1 MTRDLTAEPLF
12 PTGDIQGDILVG
24 LLKKVEKF
32 VFFRILDGELF
43 ATFMRSLEITSMQEC
58 LDQRATVAANKA
70 AGITALVSTPGLNV
84 AFTYAGLQSVGVTG
98 LDDTTPFAAGMA
110 ASATAL
116 GDPSP
121 GSWSL
126 LGPNEPV
133 DGMFVVTGATDDEVN
148 DTIALRL
155 APAGDNGWNVVG
167 IEPGVV
173 RPEPVKGHEHFG
185 FADGVSQPA
194 VRGRIG
200 AAEALEPTTG
210 PDENQADPGR
220 DLLWPGEFLFGYP
233 GQDPSAVDFTVQGQV
248 QAPPIP
254 FMANGAFLVFRK
266 LAQSVP
272 EFDLQVKARAAAID
286 PATSDP
292 ASAELLGAQMVGRW
306 KSGAALIKA
315 PRADN
320 PSLGDGTP
328 DVNDFEF
335 GGDRDGV
342 VCPWAAHIRKAYP
355 RDDVRH
361 DTTPANDSVVDAA
374 EAFTQTRRMLRR
386 GIAYGEELTQD
397 EALNGTTTKDRGLL
411 FACYVTDIGEQFEF
425 VQEAWV
431 NADDFSQPQSGVDA
445 IIGQGGTSLAW
456 RGAAPFSKQPGRKPD
471 LTFDRFVHMQGGEYF
486 FAPSIPALRTLPG
499 K

>member
-1 MTRDLTAEPLF
+1 MTRDLHAEPLF
-12 PTGDIQGDILVG
+12 PTDDIQGDILVG
-24 LLKKVEKF
+24 LLKKVERF
-32 VFFRILDGELF
+32 IFFRITDGESF
-43 ATFMRSLEITSMQEC
+43 ATFMRSLEITSMQDC

-70 AGITALVSTPGLNV
+70 AGSTALVSTPGLNV
-84 AFTYAGLQSVGVTG
+84 AFTHDGLRSVGVNAVDG
-98 LDDTTPFAAGMA
+98 TPFAAGMA
-110 ASATAL
+110 ASATEL
-116 GDPSP
+116 GDPDP
-121 GSWSL
+121 DSWSL

-133 DGMFVVTGATDDEVN
+133 DGVFIVTGATEDEVN
-148 DTIALRL
+148 DTIALHL
-155 APAGDNGWNVVG
+155 APADANGWSIVR

-200 AAEALEPTTG
+200 ATEALDPTTG

-233 GQDPSAVDFTVQGQV
+233 GQDPGAVDFTVQGAV

-272 EFDLQVKARAAAID
+272 EFDLQVKARAAAINTT
-286 PATSDP
+286 TSDP

-315 PRADN
+315 PRADD
-320 PSLGDGTP
+320 PSVADGTP

-335 GGDRDGV
+335 GDDRDGV
-342 VCPWAAHIRKAYP
+342 ICPWAAHIRKAYP

-361 DTTPANDSVVDAA
+361 DTTPDDHTVKAA
-374 EAFTQTRRMLRR
+374 EAFTQTHRMLRR
-386 GIAYGEELTQD
+386 GIAYGDELTEH
-397 EALNGTTTKDRGLL
+397 EALSGTTTEDRGLL
-411 FACYVTDIGEQFEF
+411 FACYVTDIGDQFEF
-425 VQEAWV
+425 VQAAWV
-431 NADDFSQPQSGVDA
+431 NADDFSQPQAGVDA

>member
-32 VFFRILDGELF
+32 IFFRITDGELF
-43 ATFMRSLEITSMQEC
+43 ATFTRSLEITSMQDC
-58 LDQRATVAANKA
+58 LGQRVAVAANRA
-70 AGITALVSTPGLNV
+70 AGSTALVSTPGLNV
-84 AFTYAGLQSVGVTG
+84 AFTYAGLQAVGVNGADGSTQ
-98 LDDTTPFAAGMA
+98 FAAGMA
-110 ASATAL
+110 ASAGVL
-116 GDPSP
+116 SDPDP
-121 GSWSL
+121 DTWSL
-126 LGPNEPV
+126 LGPNELV
-133 DGMFVVTGATDDEVN
+133 DGVFVVTGATEDEVN

-155 APAGDNGWNVVG
+155 APADANGWSVVR

-200 AAEALEPTTG
+200 ATEALEPTIG

-220 DLLWPGEFLFGYP
+220 DLLWPGEFVFGYA
-233 GQDPSAVDFTVQGQV
+233 GQDPDAVDFTVQGPV
-248 QAPPIP
+248 QTPPIP

-286 PATSDP
+286 PTTSDP

-320 PSLGDGTP
+320 ASLGDGTP

-335 GGDRDGV
+335 GDDRDGV
-342 VCPWAAHIRKAYP
+342 LCPWAAHIRKAYP

-361 DTTPANDSVVDAA
+361 NTTPDEDTVKAA
-374 EAFTQTRRMLRR
+374 EAFTQTHRMLRR
-386 GIAYGEELTQD
+386 GIAYGDELTEH
-397 EALNGTTTKDRGLL
+397 EALNGTTTEDRGLL
-411 FACYVTDIGEQFEF
+411 FACYVTDIGDQFEF

-431 NADDFSQPQSGVDA
+431 DADDFSQSQTGVDA

-456 RGAAPFSKQPGRKPD
+456 RGAAPFSKQPSRKPD
-471 LTFDRFVHMQGGEYF
+471 ITFDRFVHMQGGEYF